1 MRQAIQSLKEDN
13 ERLAMTFKEYETQT
27 ELLNNKNEALKR
39 LSIGARTTLLQQ
51 RLNNEVYYLRSTLY
65 IN

>member
-51 RLNNEVYYLRSTLY
+51 RLNNEVYDFTSTLF

>member
-51 RLNNEVYYLRSTLY
+51 RLNNEVHHFTSTLF